1 MGANLSLKVECDRNE
16 LDRITEAL
24 EELGVEEAWPP
35 DLLFKL
41 NLVIEELVLNV
52 IDYGY
57 PGDGSDSDIDLTV
70 TSNAESVTI
79 EITDDGVAFDPVID
93 ARAPD
98 VSAPIEDRPVGG
110 LGIYLARKLM
120 DEFKHRREDGR
131 NYLVMIANRTV

>member
-57 PGDGSDSDIDLTV
+57 PGDGSDSDFDLTV

-120 DEFKHRREDGR
+120 DEFKYRREDGR

>member
-52 IDYGY
+52 IDYGC

-120 DEFKHRREDGR
+120 DEFKYRREDGR